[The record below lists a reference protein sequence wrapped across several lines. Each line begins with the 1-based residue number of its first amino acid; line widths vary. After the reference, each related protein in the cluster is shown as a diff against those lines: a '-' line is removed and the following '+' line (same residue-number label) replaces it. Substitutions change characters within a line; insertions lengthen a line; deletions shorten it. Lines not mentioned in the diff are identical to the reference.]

1 MKSWSIGAVLTALL
15 LLPVL
20 PLAAGGQWEIDEDGY
35 HPFEGL
41 AGFTEV
47 TNNTRADL
55 TVIPGMD
62 WHVRGKGDR
71 EKLEQLRFRVRG
83 DALVIDEEWRLF
95 NWGGRRVRLEIRLPE
110 LEGLTSAGSGDARVA
125 VSVTGERLILKTTGS
140 GEIEAGGDVGR
151 LELQVTGAGDLAFR
165 GSART
170 ALISSTG
177 AADMDVDLNA
187 DELEVRMTGAGDLS
201 LRGGAGRASYRLTG
215 AGDLEASDFPVRRA
229 VIILTGAGEAD
240 IRVSES
246 LEATLTGA
254 GDLTCLGSP
263 PDVRTKVSGSG
274 RVSFD

>member
-1 MKSWSIGAVLTALL
+1 MKSWSIGAALLALL

-55 TVIPGMD
+55 TVIPGED

-83 DALVIDEEWRLF
+83 DVLVIEEEWRLF
-95 NWGGRRVRLEIRLPE
+95 NWGGRQTRLEVRLPQ
-110 LEGLTSAGSGDARVA
+110 LEGLTNAGSGDARVA
-125 VSVTGERLILKTTGS
+125 GPVTGDRLILKTTGS
-140 GEIEAGGDVGR
+140 GEMEAQGDVDR

-165 GSART
+165 GTART
-170 ALISSTG
+170 ALVGITG

-201 LRGGAGRASYRLTG
+201 LSGGAENASFRLTG
-215 AGDLEASDFPVRRA
+215 AGDLEANGFSARRA
-229 VIILTGAGEAD
+229 VVILTGAGDAD
-240 IRVSES
+240 IRVSDS

-254 GDLTCLGSP
+254 GDLTCIGSP
-263 PDVRTKVSGSG
+263 PDVRTRVTGSG
-274 RVSFD
+274 RVDFD